1 MIPDYQS
8 LMRPVLACA
17 AAGESRIGDT
27 VDRVADQLGLTP
39 EERAELLPSGKQ
51 TRFANRVNWAKAYL
65 AKAGLVENTRR
76 GYFRIT
82 LRGQAALADAAATIN
97 NAYLD
102 QFKEFQDFKAKVNE
116 ADGAASGSAAAPAQV
131 SASLSAVVDTETPD
145 ESLRKAHAAITG
157 ALAAD
162 LLDRV
167 RQATPAFFERL
178 IVELLLAM
186 GYGGT
191 SEGAGRALGQSGDD
205 GVDGVIDQDPL
216 GVDQIFVQ
224 AKKYKDGNN
233 IGAGAIRDFYGALSL
248 KKAHKGIFVTTSA
261 FSQPAIDTARGLGSR
276 IVLID
281 GLQLA
286 RLMIRYNVGCRDEEV
301 LHLKKIDEDF
311 FEP

>member
-1 MIPDYQS
+1 MIPDYQT

-17 AAGESRIGDT
+17 AAGEIRIGDA
-27 VDRVADQLGLTP
+27 VEQLADKLGLTP
-39 EERAELLPSGKQ
+39 DERAQLLPSGKQ
-51 TRFANRVNWAKAYL
+51 TMFANRVHWAKTYL
-65 AKAGLVENTRR
+65 VKAGLAEGTRR

-82 LRGQAALADAAATIN
+82 PRGQAALADATATIN

-102 QFKEFQDFKAKVNE
+102 QFKEFQDFKVKVNE
-116 ADGAASGSAAAPAQV
+116 ADGATATTQAQATAP
-131 SASLSAVVDTETPD
+131 LSTETPD
-145 ESLRKAHAAITG
+145 EALRKAHGAITG

-167 RQATPAFFERL
+167 RTATPAFFEKL

-191 SEGAGRALGQSGDD
+191 SEEAGRALGQSGDD

-224 AKKYKDGNN
+224 AKRYAEGNN
-233 IGAGAIRDFYGALSL
+233 IAAGAIRDFYGALSL

-261 FSQPAIDTARGLGSR
+261 FSQPAVDTARGLGSR

-281 GLQLA
+281 GLQLS
-286 RLMIRYNVGCRDEEV
+286 RLMIRYNVGCRDEDV
-301 LHLKKIDEDF
+301 LHLKKVDEDF
-311 FEP
+311 FEA

>member
-8 LMRPVLACA
+8 LMRPVLTCA
-17 AAGESRIGDT
+17 AAGETRIGDV
-27 VDRVADQLGLTP
+27 VDRLADKLTLTT

-51 TRFANRVNWAKAYL
+51 TRCANRVNWAKSYL

-82 LRGQAALADAAATIN
+82 PRGQAALADTSATIN

-116 ADGAASGSAAAPAQV
+116 AGSTTAGTSPAQAAAPFSNPVA
-131 SASLSAVVDTETPD
+131 TETPD
-145 ESLRKAHAAITG
+145 EALRKAHGAITG
-157 ALAAD
+157 ALATD

-167 RQATPAFFERL
+167 RKATPAFFEKL

-191 SEGAGRALGQSGDD
+191 SEEAGRALGQSGDD

-216 GVDQIFVQ
+216 GGDQIFVQ
-224 AKKYKDGNN
+224 AKRYAEGNN
-233 IGAGAIRDFYGALSL
+233 IGAGAIRDFFGALSL
-248 KKAHKGIFVTTSA
+248 KKAQKGIFVTTSA
-261 FSQPAIDTARGLGSR
+261 FSQPAIDTARGVGSR

-281 GLQLA
+281 GLQLS
-286 RLMIRYNVGCRDEEV
+286 RLMIRYNVGCRDEDV
-301 LHLKKIDEDF
+301 LHVKRVDEDF

>member
-17 AAGESRIGDT
+17 ASGETKIGD
-27 VDRVADQLGLTP
+27 VVEQLAQKLGLTSD
-39 EERAELLPSGKQ
+39 ERAQLLPSGKQ
-51 TRFANRVNWAKAYL
+51 SMFANRVHWAKTYL
-65 AKAGLVENTRR
+65 VKAGLAEGTRR

-82 LRGQAALADAAATIN
+82 ARGRAALADPAATIN

-102 QFKEFQDFKAKVNE
+102 QFKAFQDFKTKVN
-116 ADGAASGSAAAPAQV
+116 DTDRTAASALARMSAQTPVA
-131 SASLSAVVDTETPD
+131 LSAQTPD
-145 ESLRKAHAAITG
+145 EALRQAHAAITG

-167 RQATPAFFERL
+167 RQAVPSFFEKL

-191 SEGAGRALGQSGDD
+191 SEEAGRALGQSGDD

-224 AKKYKDGNN
+224 AKRYAEGNN

-261 FSQPAIDTARGLGSR
+261 FSQPATDTARGLGSR

-286 RLMIRYNVGCRDEEV
+286 RLMIRYNVGCRDEDV
-301 LHLKKIDEDF
+301 LHLKKVDEDF
-311 FEP
+311 FES

>member
-8 LMRPVLACA
+8 LMRPVLTCA
-17 AAGESRIGDT
+17 ASGETRIGEV
-27 VDRVADQLGLTP
+27 VDLVADKLAITA
-39 EERAELLPSGKQ
+39 EDRAQLLPSGKQ

-82 LRGQAALADAAATIN
+82 PRGEAALADTKATIN

-116 ADGAASGSAAAPAQV
+116 PVGAPGTVAPQASELLGQ
-131 SASLSAVVDTETPD
+131 ETPD
-145 ESLRKAHAAITG
+145 EALRKAHASITG

-167 RQATPAFFERL
+167 RKATPAFFEKL

-186 GYGGT
+186 GYGGS
-191 SEGAGRALGQSGDD
+191 SEEAGRALGQSGDD

-224 AKKYKDGNN
+224 AKRYAEGNN

-248 KKAHKGIFVTTSA
+248 KKASKGIFVTTSA

-281 GLQLA
+281 GLHLS
-286 RLMIRYNVGCRDEEV
+286 RLMVRYNVGCRDEDV
-301 LHLKKIDEDF
+301 LHLKRVDEDF
-311 FEP
+311 FDV

>member
-17 AAGESRIGDT
+17 AAGETRI
-27 VDRVADQLGLTP
+27 ADAVEHIAEKLGLTP
-39 EERAELLPSGKQ
+39 DERAQLLPSGKQ

-65 AKAGLVENTRR
+65 VKAALAENTRR
-76 GYFRIT
+76 GYYRIT
-82 LRGQAALADAAATIN
+82 PRGEAALADADATIN

-102 QFKEFQDFKAKVNE
+102 QFEEFQDFKAKVNE
-116 ADGAASGSAAAPAQV
+116 ADGVGTAASSAQSLAP
-131 SASLSAVVDTETPD
+131 LSTETPD
-145 ESLRKAHAAITG
+145 EALRKAHKAITG

-167 RQATPAFFERL
+167 RKATPAFFEKL

-191 SEGAGRALGQSGDD
+191 SEEAGRALGQSGDD

-224 AKKYKDGNN
+224 AKRYAEGSN

-281 GLQLA
+281 GLQLS
-286 RLMIRYNVGCRDEEV
+286 RLMIRYNVGCRDEDV
-301 LHLKKIDEDF
+301 LHLKRVDEDF
-311 FEP
+311 FEAT

>member
-1 MIPDYQS
+1 VIPDYQT

-17 AAGESRIGDT
+17 AAGETRIGDA
-27 VDRVADQLGLTP
+27 VEQIAEKLGLTP
-39 EERAELLPSGKQ
+39 DERAQLLPSGKQ
-51 TRFANRVNWAKAYL
+51 TMFANRVHWAKTYL
-65 AKAGLVENTRR
+65 VKAGLAEGTRR

-82 LRGQAALADAAATIN
+82 PRGQAALADATATIN

-102 QFKEFQDFKAKVNE
+102 QFKEFQDFKVKVNE
-116 ADGAASGSAAAPAQV
+116 ADGATAATPAQA
-131 SASLSAVVDTETPD
+131 SAPLSTETPD
-145 ESLRKAHAAITG
+145 EALRKAHGAITG

-162 LLDRV
+162 LLDRL
-167 RQATPAFFERL
+167 RKATPAFFEKL

-191 SEGAGRALGQSGDD
+191 SEEAGRALGQSGDD

-224 AKKYKDGNN
+224 AKRYAEGNN

-261 FSQPAIDTARGLGSR
+261 FSQPAVDTARGLGSR

-281 GLQLA
+281 GLQLS
-286 RLMIRYNVGCRDEEV
+286 RLMIRYNVGCRDEDV
-301 LHLKKIDEDF
+301 LHLKKVDEDF
-311 FEP
+311 FEG

>member
-17 AAGESRIGDT
+17 VASETRIGDA
-27 VDRVADQLGLTP
+27 VEQLADKLGLTP
-39 EERAELLPSGKQ
+39 DERAQVLPSGKQ

-82 LRGQAALADAAATIN
+82 PRGQAALADTVATIN

-116 ADGAASGSAAAPAQV
+116 ADGATAATSPAQA
-131 SASLSAVVDTETPD
+131 SATISIQGGTETPD
-145 ESLRKAHAAITG
+145 EALRKAHAAITG
-157 ALAAD
+157 TLAAN

-167 RQATPAFFERL
+167 RKATLAFFEKL

-191 SEGAGRALGQSGDD
+191 SEEAGRALGQSGDD
-205 GVDGVIDQDPL
+205 GVDGVIDQNPL

-224 AKKYKDGNN
+224 AKRYAEGNN

-261 FSQPAIDTARGLGSR
+261 FTSR
-276 IVLID
+276 QSTPRV
-281 GLQLA
+281 A
-286 RLMIRYNVGCRDEEV
+286 WAHASC
-301 LHLKKIDEDF
+301 
-311 FEP
+311 

>member
-1 MIPDYQS
+1 MIPDYQT

-17 AAGESRIGDT
+17 AAGETKIGDA
-27 VDRVADQLGLTP
+27 VEQLADKLGLTP
-39 EERAELLPSGKQ
+39 DERAQLLPSGKQ
-51 TRFANRVNWAKAYL
+51 TMFANRVHWAKTYL
-65 AKAGLVENTRR
+65 VKAGLAEGTRR
-76 GYFRIT
+76 GYYRIT
-82 LRGQAALADAAATIN
+82 PRGQAALADAAATIN

-102 QFKEFQDFKAKVNE
+102 QFKEFQDFKAKVYE
-116 ADGAASGSAAAPAQV
+116 ADGATVATSPVQASAPFSAPAG
-131 SASLSAVVDTETPD
+131 TETPD
-145 ESLRKAHAAITG
+145 EALRKAHSAITG

-162 LLDRV
+162 LLDRA
-167 RQATPAFFERL
+167 RKATPAFFEGL

-186 GYGGT
+186 GYGG
-191 SEGAGRALGQSGDD
+191 SSVEAGRALGQSGDD

-224 AKKYKDGNN
+224 AKRYAEGNN

-281 GLQLA
+281 GLQLS
-286 RLMIRYNVGCRDEEV
+286 RLMIRYNVGCRDEDV
-301 LHLKKIDEDF
+301 LHLKKVDEDF
-311 FEP
+311 FEG

>member
-1 MIPDYQS
+1 MIPDYQT
-8 LMRPVLACA
+8 LMRPVLECA
-17 AAGESRIGDT
+17 AAGESRIGEA
-27 VDRVADQLGLTP
+27 VEQLAQKLGLTTD
-39 EERAELLPSGKQ
+39 ERAQLLPSGKQ
-51 TRFANRVNWAKAYL
+51 TMFANRVHWAKTYL
-65 AKAGLVENTRR
+65 VKAGLAEGTRR

-82 LRGQAALADAAATIN
+82 IRGQAALADATATIN
-97 NAYLD
+97 NAYLE
-102 QFKEFQDFKAKVNE
+102 QFKEFQDFKTKVTE
-116 ADGAASGSAAAPAQV
+116 ADSPAGTTPALFSEQTLAP
-131 SASLSAVVDTETPD
+131 LSTETPD
-145 ESLRKAHAAITG
+145 EALRKAHSAITG
-157 ALAAD
+157 TLAAD

-167 RQATPAFFERL
+167 RKATPAFFEKL

-191 SEGAGRALGQSGDD
+191 SEEAGRALGQSGDD

-224 AKKYKDGNN
+224 AKRYAEGNN

-281 GLQLA
+281 GLQLS
-286 RLMIRYNVGCRDEEV
+286 RLMIRYNVGCRDEDV
-301 LHLKKIDEDF
+301 LHLKKVDEDF
-311 FEP
+311 FEL